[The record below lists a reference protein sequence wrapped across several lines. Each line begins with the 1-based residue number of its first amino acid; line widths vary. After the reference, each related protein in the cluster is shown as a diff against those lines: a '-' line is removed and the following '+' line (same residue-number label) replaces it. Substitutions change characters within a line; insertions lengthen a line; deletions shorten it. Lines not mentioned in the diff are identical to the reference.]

1 MASSSATVKDR
12 IEAAFLELL
21 NEKPYA
27 EITVTDIIR
36 KAEVARVSYY
46 RNYNSI
52 PEIVEAISDKLSANF
67 MSDLRP
73 LFSAK
78 NEREMRRFLFSYFY
92 HFQEEYARLCPENKF
107 NREIILSRLHDKVR
121 RVEQENEIISVADSY
136 GVAAKLGIIRSVA
149 QKWGNDGFI
158 ETPEEMID
166 YVVSLLVLL

>member
-1 MASSSATVKDR
+1 MIDKCLRALHTLQSLLVSAY
-12 IEAAFLELL
+12 ALL
-21 NEKPYA
+21 
-27 EITVTDIIR
+27 
-36 KAEVARVSYY
+36 
-46 RNYNSI
+46 YNSI

-78 NEREMRRFLFSYFY
+78 NEREIRRFLFSYFY
-92 HFQEEYARLCPENKF
+92 HFQEEYARLCPENKL

-121 RVEQENEIISVADSY
+121 RVEQENKISSVADRY

-166 YVVSLLVLL
+166 YVMSLLVLL

>member
-1 MASSSATVKDR
+1 MAV
-12 IEAAFLELL
+12 
-21 NEKPYA
+21 N
-27 EITVTDIIR
+27 
-36 KAEVARVSYY
+36 
-46 RNYNSI
+46 N
-52 PEIVEAISDKLSANF
+52 
-67 MSDLRP
+67 
-73 LFSAK
+73 
-78 NEREMRRFLFSYFY
+78 Y

-121 RVEQENEIISVADSY
+121 RVEQENEISSVADRY